1 MGFGFIS
8 KFIEGRKAWARRSS
22 LWPLTFGIMCC
33 ALEMMA
39 AGTGRFDTERFGMI
53 YRPSPRHS
61 DILIINGPVSHKLA
75 PRLRLLW
82 DQMPEPKWA
91 MCMGECATS
100 GGKYYQS
107 YSIIGG
113 ADEILPIDVYIPG
126 CPVRPEALMFAVSKL
141 QEKISKDA
149 IGEWVPPDVP
159 DYIDYNDQIRDLIAG
174 KNEPWKGNM
183 AYEEVKD
190 IPSMGALV
198 NIPIPKSKKVE
209 KPLEQ
214 E

>member
-1 MGFGFIS
+1 
-8 KFIEGRKAWARRSS
+8 
-22 LWPLTFGIMCC
+22 
-33 ALEMMA
+33 
-39 AGTGRFDTERFGMI
+39 MI

-174 KNEPWKGNM
+174 KNSPWKGNM

-198 NIPIPKSKKVE
+198 NIPIPESKKVE
-209 KPLEQ
+209 KPLE
-214 E
+214 